1 MEPAG
6 YLGEPEAGE
15 HHRLHVQ
22 RGRRGRAL
30 PRYVPS
36 ASSWLKNEKGLAE
49 PACVDHGSSSA
60 KPGLP
65 WACNKD
71 TTILGRS
78 WGRGKT
84 HAVIYIYIPPTIP

>member
-36 ASSWLKNEKGLAE
+36 PSWLKNEKGLQSQH
-49 PACVDHGSSSA
+49 V
-60 KPGLP
+60 
-65 WACNKD
+65 
-71 TTILGRS
+71 
-78 WGRGKT
+78 
-84 HAVIYIYIPPTIP
+84 